1 MSEILRRRYKVRPVT
16 RLYKQVRCTYKQV
29 MLPVQCKLQPGQEV
43 TVIHAED
50 WALIVPAG
58 TKVDEIMLEKAIGA
72 KE

>member
-1 MSEILRRRYKVRPVT
+1 
-16 RLYKQVRCTYKQV
+16 